1 MDDKKKNEKIDIKN
15 LNALIQTARVILK
28 ILLILSLCGIVIFG
42 FIFLEKTQVLNILG
56 TILSICMPLF
66 IGFGFA
72 WLVEPMI
79 KYFEKRKISRK
90 LSTFIVYAMFVLVL
104 ILLLVLVVP
113 EFISQLREL
122 INQVPSFVADIKNFI
137 TNLFSKFKDSEIDI
151 NAIQTNIITQL
162 ENFATNLTNNSLSG
176 IVDTITKI
184 LSSSA
189 TFILGIIIGVYL
201 SLDFDKVQ
209 YQIKSW
215 IPKKHKEDGD
225 KLLHELNVMT
235 RGYVSGTL
243 FTSLVVTFFTFVG
256 LIISGISS
264 PLLFAIF
271 CGITNIIPYF
281 GPYIGGIPTI
291 IVAFSISPMCGIIAA
306 ITIVLVQTIEG
317 NIINPI
323 IVGKA
328 TDIHPITIVI
338 GLLIFEHF
346 FGIIGMIVATP
357 VIGAIKILFNF
368 FNDKYGLIDLIKT
381 PKEVKKERK
390 TANKKTFSLFNL
402 K

>member
-1 MDDKKKNEKIDIKN
+1 MNEKNKNDKIDYKN

-28 ILLILSLCGIVIFG
+28 LLLILSVCGIVIFG
-42 FIFLEKTQVLNILG
+42 FIFLEKTQILNILG
-56 TILSICMPLF
+56 TILSISMPLF

-79 KYFEKRKISRK
+79 KSFERKKISRK
-90 LSTFIVYAMFVLVL
+90 ASTFIVYALFVMVL

-122 INQVPSFVADIKNFI
+122 IGQVPSFVSDIKNFI

-151 NAIQTNIITQL
+151 NTIQNNIFVQL
-162 ENFATNLTNNSLSG
+162 EKFASSFTTNSLSN
-176 IVDTITKI
+176 IINTVTSI

-189 TFILGIIIGVYL
+189 TVLLGLIIGLYF
-201 SLDFDKVQ
+201 SLDFDKIQ
-209 YQIKSW
+209 NRIKSV
-215 IPKKHKEDGD
+215 IPKKHKEEVER
-225 KLLHELNVMT
+225 LIHELNNMA

-243 FTSLVVTFFTFVG
+243 FTSLIVTFFTFVG

-291 IVAFSISPMCGIIAA
+291 IVAFSINPMCGIITL
-306 ITIVLVQTIEG
+306 ITILLVQIIEG

-338 GLLIFEHF
+338 GLLIFQHY
-346 FGIIGMIVATP
+346 FGIVGMIIATP

-368 FNDKYGLIDLIKT
+368 FNEKYRLIDMIKT
-381 PKEVKKERK
+381 PKEEKK
-390 TANKKTFSLFNL
+390 KKKHLIF

>member
-1 MDDKKKNEKIDIKN
+1 MNEKKEDNKINYKN

-42 FIFLEKTQVLNILG
+42 FIFLEKTQILNIIG
-56 TILSICMPLF
+56 TIISISAPLF
-66 IGFGFA
+66 IGFAFA

-79 KYFEKRKISRK
+79 RMLEKKKLSRKIS
-90 LSTFIVYAMFVLVL
+90 TFVVYALFVLVL

-122 INQVPSFVADIKNFI
+122 IGQVPSLVADIKNFI
-137 TNLFSKFKDSEIDI
+137 INLFSKFKDSEIDI
-151 NAIQTNIITQL
+151 NTIQTNIITQL
-162 ENFATNLTNNSLSG
+162 ENFATGLTNDSLSG
-176 IVDTITKI
+176 IVNTVTKI

-189 TFILGIIIGVYL
+189 TVILGIIIGLYF
-201 SLDFDKVQ
+201 SLDFNKIVA
-209 YQIKSW
+209 YIKGI
-215 IPKKHKEDGD
+215 IPKKHKEDGN
-225 KLLHELNVMT
+225 KLIHELNAMV
-235 RGYVSGTL
+235 RGYVNGTL

-291 IVAFSISPMCGIIAA
+291 IVAFSISPMCGIIVT

-338 GLLIFEHF
+338 GLLVFEHY
-346 FGIIGMIVATP
+346 FGIVGMILATP

-368 FNDKYGLIDLIKT
+368 FNNKYGLIEMIKA
-381 PKEVKKERK
+381 PKQKVKEK
-390 TANKKTFSLFNL
+390 NGHS
-402 K
+402 

>member
-1 MDDKKKNEKIDIKN
+1 MEEKKKDDKINYKN
-15 LNALIQTARVILK
+15 LNALIQTARVIVK
-28 ILLILSLCGIVIFG
+28 I
-42 FIFLEKTQVLNILG
+42 LNILG
-56 TILSICMPLF
+56 TIISICLPLF

-79 KYFEKRKISRK
+79 KSLERKKLSRK
-90 LSTFIVYAMFVLVL
+90 LSTFIVYVLFVLVL

-122 INQVPSFVADIKNFI
+122 IGQVPSFVADIKDFI

-162 ENFATNLTNNSLSG
+162 ENFATGLTNNSLSG
-176 IVDTITKI
+176 IVNTITKI
-184 LSSSA
+184 ISSSA
-189 TFILGIIIGVYL
+189 TVILGIIIGLYF
-201 SLDFDKVQ
+201 SLDFNKITSF
-209 YQIKSW
+209 IKSL

-225 KLLHELNVMT
+225 RILHELNTMA
-235 RGYVSGTL
+235 RGYVNGTL

-256 LIISGISS
+256 LIISGIGS

-291 IVAFSISPMCGIIAA
+291 IVAFSISPMCGIIAT

-323 IVGKA
+323 IVGRA

-338 GLLIFEHF
+338 GLLVFEHY
-346 FGIIGMIVATP
+346 FGIIGMIIATP

-368 FNDKYGLIDLIKT
+368 FNEKYDLIEMIKS
-381 PKEVKKERK
+381 PKQKVKVKD
-390 TANKKTFSLFNL
+390 
-402 K
+402 

>member
-1 MDDKKKNEKIDIKN
+1 MDEKKKNDKIDYRN

-28 ILLILSLCGIVIFG
+28 ILLVLSLCGIVIFA
-42 FIFLEKTQVLNILG
+42 FIFLEKTQILNIIG
-56 TILSICMPLF
+56 TIISISMPLF

-79 KYFEKRKISRK
+79 KALEKRKLSRK
-90 LSTFIVYAMFVLVL
+90 LSTFIVYILFVLVL
-104 ILLLVLVVP
+104 VLLLVLVVP

-122 INQVPSFVADIKNFI
+122 IGQVPTFVTEIKNFI
-137 TNLFSKFKDSEIDI
+137 VNFFSKFKDSEIDI
-151 NAIQTNIITQL
+151 NTIQTNIINQL
-162 ENFATNLTNNSLSG
+162 ESIATNLTNNSLSG
-176 IVDTITKI
+176 IVNTVTKI

-189 TFILGIIIGVYL
+189 TVILGLIIGLYF
-201 SLDFDKVQ
+201 SLDFDKI
-209 YQIKSW
+209 QIGIKNI
-215 IPKKHKEDGD
+215 IPKKHKEEGNR
-225 KLLHELNVMT
+225 LLHEMNVMA

-256 LIISGISS
+256 LIISGIGS

-291 IVAFSISPMCGIIAA
+291 IVAFSVSPMCGIIAT

-338 GLLIFEHF
+338 GLLVFQHY
-346 FGIIGMIVATP
+346 FGIVGMIIATP

-368 FNDKYGLIDLIKT
+368 FNDKYNIIDKIKS
-381 PKEVKKERK
+381 PKQIVKD
-390 TANKKTFSLFNL
+390 KK
-402 K
+402 

>member
-1 MDDKKKNEKIDIKN
+1 MSDNRNDKIDYKN

-42 FIFLEKTQVLNILG
+42 FIFLEKTQILNILG
-56 TILSICMPLF
+56 TIISICLPLF

-79 KYFEKRKISRK
+79 KYFEKQKISRK
-90 LSTFIVYAMFVLVL
+90 LSTFIVYALFVLVL
-104 ILLLVLVVP
+104 IVLLLLVVP

-122 INQVPSFVADIKNFI
+122 IGQVPTFVTEIKNFI
-137 TNLFSKFKDSEIDI
+137 VNFFSKFKDSEIDI
-151 NAIQTNIITQL
+151 NTIQTNIISQL
-162 ENFATNLTNNSLSG
+162 ETVATNLTNNSLSG
-176 IVDTITKI
+176 IVNTITKI

-189 TFILGIIIGVYL
+189 TVILGLIIGLYF
-201 SLDFDKVQ
+201 SFDFDKIQ
-209 YQIKSW
+209 THIKNL
-215 IPKKHKEDGD
+215 IPKKHKEEGN
-225 KLLHELNVMT
+225 KVLHELNAMA

-243 FTSLVVTFFTFVG
+243 FTSLVVTLFTFIG

-291 IVAFSISPMCGIIAA
+291 IVAFSISPMCGIIAT
-306 ITIVLVQTIEG
+306 ITIVLVQIIEG

-338 GLLIFEHF
+338 GLLVFQHY
-346 FGIIGMIVATP
+346 FGIIGMIIATP
-357 VIGAIKILFNF
+357 VIGAVKIIFNF
-368 FNDKYGLIDLIKT
+368 FNDKYGLIERIKT
-381 PKEVKKERK
+381 NKQILKEKK
-390 TANKKTFSLFNL
+390 
-402 K
+402 

>member
-1 MDDKKKNEKIDIKN
+1 MKDKKNEKIDYKN

-28 ILLILSLCGIVIFG
+28 ILLILSICGIVIFG
-42 FIFLEKTQVLNILG
+42 FIFLEKTQILSILG
-56 TILSICMPLF
+56 TIISICLPVF

-72 WLVEPMI
+72 WLVDPMI
-79 KYFEKRKISRK
+79 KYLEKQKISRK
-90 LSTFIVYAMFVLVL
+90 ISTFIVYALFVLVL

-122 INQVPSFVADIKNFI
+122 IGQVPTFVTGIKDFIVNF
-137 TNLFSKFKDSEIDI
+137 FSKFKDSEIDI

-162 ENFATNLTNNSLSG
+162 ESFATGLTTDSLSG
-176 IVDTITKI
+176 IVNAITKI

-189 TFILGIIIGVYL
+189 TVILGLIIGLYF
-201 SLDFDKVQ
+201 SLDFDKIQ
-209 YQIKSW
+209 QHIKNL
-215 IPKKHKEDGD
+215 IPKKHKEEGN
-225 KLLHELNVMT
+225 KLLHELNTMA

-243 FTSLVVTFFTFVG
+243 FTSLVVTFFTFIG
-256 LIISGISS
+256 LIISGIGS

-291 IVAFSISPMCGIIAA
+291 IVAFAISPMCGIIAT

-328 TDIHPITIVI
+328 TDIHPITIVL
-338 GLLIFEHF
+338 GLLVFQHF
-346 FGIIGMIVATP
+346 FGIIGMIIATP

-368 FNDKYGLIDLIKT
+368 FNDKYKLIDRIKT
-381 PKEVKKERK
+381 TKPILKEKK
-390 TANKKTFSLFNL
+390 
-402 K
+402 

>member
-1 MDDKKKNEKIDIKN
+1 MDEKKKNDKIDYRN

-56 TILSICMPLF
+56 TIISICMPLF

-79 KYFEKRKISRK
+79 KALEKRKLSRK
-90 LSTFIVYAMFVLVL
+90 ISTFIVYALFIL
-104 ILLLVLVVP
+104 IIVLLLVLVVP

-122 INQVPSFVADIKNFI
+122 INQVPSFVADIKEFI
-137 TNLFSKFKDSEIDI
+137 TNIFSKFKDSEIDI
-151 NAIQTNIITQL
+151 NTIQTNIITQL
-162 ENFATNLTNNSLSG
+162 ENFATNLTNNSLSN
-176 IVDTITKI
+176 IVNTITKI

-189 TFILGIIIGVYL
+189 TFILSIIIGLYF
-201 SLDFDKVQ
+201 SLDFDKIQ
-209 YQIKSW
+209 YHIKSW

-225 KLLHELNVMT
+225 RLLHELNVMV

-243 FTSLVVTFFTFVG
+243 FTSLVVTFFTFIG

-291 IVAFSISPMCGIIAA
+291 IVAFSISPMCGIIAT
-306 ITIVLVQTIEG
+306 ITILLVQTIEG

-323 IVGKA
+323 IIGKA
-328 TDIHPITIVI
+328 TDIHPITIVV
-338 GLLIFEHF
+338 GLLIFEYY
-346 FGIIGMIVATP
+346 FGIIGMIIATP

-368 FNDKYGLIDLIKT
+368 FNDKYHIIELIKT
-381 PKEVKKERK
+381 PKEEKKKKE
-390 TANKKTFSLFNL
+390 KKKINWLNV

>member
-1 MDDKKKNEKIDIKN
+1 MDEKKKNDKIDYRN

-42 FIFLEKTQVLNILG
+42 FIFLEKTQVLNIIG
-56 TILSICMPLF
+56 TIISICMPLF

-79 KYFEKRKISRK
+79 KALEKKKLSRK
-90 LSTFIVYAMFVLVL
+90 LSTFIVYALFVLIIV
-104 ILLLVLVVP
+104 LLLVLVVP

-122 INQVPSFVADIKNFI
+122 ISQVPSFVADIKNFI
-137 TNLFSKFKDSEIDI
+137 TNIFSKFKDSEIDI
-151 NAIQTNIITQL
+151 NTIQTNLITQL
-162 ENFATNLTNNSLSG
+162 ETFATNLTNNSLSG
-176 IVDTITKI
+176 IVNTITKI

-189 TFILGIIIGVYL
+189 TFLLSIIIGLYF
-201 SLDFDKVQ
+201 SLDFDKIQ
-209 YQIKSW
+209 HHIKSW
-215 IPKKHKEDGD
+215 IPKKHKEEGD
-225 KLLHELNVMT
+225 KLLHELNVMA

-243 FTSLVVTFFTFVG
+243 FTSLVVTFFTFIG

-291 IVAFSISPMCGIIAA
+291 IVAFSISPMCGIIVA
-306 ITIVLVQTIEG
+306 ITIILVQTIEG

-338 GLLIFEHF
+338 GLLIFEYY
-346 FGIIGMIVATP
+346 FGIIGMIIATP

-368 FNDKYGLIDLIKT
+368 FNDKYHLIDLIKS
-381 PKEVKKERK
+381 PKEEKSKKEK
-390 TANKKTFSLFNL
+390 KKTNWLSV

>member
-1 MDDKKKNEKIDIKN
+1 MDEKKKNDKIDYRN
-15 LNALIQTARVILK
+15 LNALIQTTRVILK
-28 ILLILSLCGIVIFG
+28 MLLILSLCAIIIFG
-42 FIFLEKTQVLNILG
+42 FIFLEKTQIINIIG
-56 TILSICMPLF
+56 TIISISMPLF

-79 KYFEKRKISRK
+79 KGLEKKKISRK
-90 LSTFIVYAMFVLVL
+90 ASTFIVYALFVLVL
-104 ILLLVLVVP
+104 LLLLVLVVP

-122 INQVPSFVADIKNFI
+122 INQVPSFVSDIKNFI
-137 TNLFSKFKDSEIDI
+137 TNIFSKFKDSEIDI
-151 NAIQTNIITQL
+151 NTIQTNIITQL
-162 ENFATNLTNNSLSG
+162 ETFATNLTNNSLSG
-176 IVDTITKI
+176 IVNTITKI
-184 LSSSA
+184 LSSGA
-189 TFILGIIIGVYL
+189 TVILGIIIGLYF
-201 SLDFDKVQ
+201 SLDFDKIQ
-209 YQIKSW
+209 NSIKNL

-225 KLLHELNVMT
+225 KLLHELNVMA

-243 FTSLVVTFFTFVG
+243 FTSLIVTFFTFIG
-256 LIISGISS
+256 LIISGIGS

-291 IVAFSISPMCGIIAA
+291 IVAFSVSPICGIIAT

-317 NIINPI
+317 NIIQPI

-338 GLLIFEHF
+338 GLLIFEHY
-346 FGIIGMIVATP
+346 FGIVGMIIATP

-368 FNDKYGLIDLIKT
+368 FNRKYDLIEMIKS
-381 PKEVKKERK
+381 PKQMTKEK
-390 TANKKTFSLFNL
+390 NK
-402 K
+402 

>member
-1 MDDKKKNEKIDIKN
+1 MEDKKKNEKVDYKN
-15 LNALIQTARVILK
+15 LNELIQTARVILK

-42 FIFLEKTQVLNILG
+42 FIFLEKTQILNILG
-56 TILSICMPLF
+56 TIFSISMPLF

-79 KYFEKRKISRK
+79 KSLEKKKLSRK
-90 LSTFIVYAMFVLVL
+90 LSTFIVYTLFVLVL
-104 ILLLVLVVP
+104 ILLIVLVVP

-122 INQVPSFVADIKNFI
+122 IGQIPSFVADVKNFI

-151 NAIQTNIITQL
+151 NAIQNNIILQL
-162 ENFATNLTNNSLSG
+162 ENITSSFTNNSLSG
-176 IVDTITKI
+176 IVNTITSI

-189 TFILGIIIGVYL
+189 MVLLGLIIGVYF
-201 SLDFDKVQ
+201 SLDFDKIQ
-209 YQIKSW
+209 KRIKSI
-215 IPKKHKEDGD
+215 IPKKHKEEGE
-225 KLLHELNVMT
+225 KLLHELNAMA
-235 RGYVSGTL
+235 RAYVSGTL

-291 IVAFSISPMCGIIAA
+291 IIAFSISPMCGIITL
-306 ITIVLVQTIEG
+306 ITIMLVQTIEG

-338 GLLIFEHF
+338 GLLIFQHY
-346 FGIIGMIVATP
+346 FGIIGMIIATP

-368 FNDKYGLIDLIKT
+368 FNEKYGLIEMITT
-381 PKEVKKERK
+381 PKEEKK
-390 TANKKTFSLFNL
+390 KKSIFNI

>member
-1 MDDKKKNEKIDIKN
+1 MDEKNKNEKLDYRN

-28 ILLILSLCGIVIFG
+28 ILLVLSLCGIVIFG
-42 FIFLEKTQVLNILG
+42 FIFLEKTQILNIIG
-56 TILSICMPLF
+56 TIFSISMPLF

-79 KYFEKRKISRK
+79 KALERRKLTRKI
-90 LSTFIVYAMFVLVL
+90 STFIVYALFVLVL

-122 INQVPSFVADIKNFI
+122 IGQVPSFVTDIKNFI
-137 TNLFSKFKDSEIDI
+137 TNLLSKFQDSEIDI
-151 NAIQTNIITQL
+151 NAIQNNIFAQL
-162 ENFATNLTNNSLSG
+162 ENIATSLTNNSLSN
-176 IVDTITKI
+176 IVNTVTSI

-189 TFILGIIIGVYL
+189 TVILGIIIGLYF
-201 SLDFDKVQ
+201 SLDFDKIQ
-209 YQIKSW
+209 HRIKGL
-215 IPKKHKEDGD
+215 IPRKHKDEGNR
-225 KLLHELNVMT
+225 LLHELNVMA

-243 FTSLVVTFFTFVG
+243 FTSLVVTFFTFIG
-256 LIISGISS
+256 LIVSGISS

-291 IVAFSISPMCGIIAA
+291 IVAFSISPMCGIIAS
-306 ITIVLVQTIEG
+306 ITILLVQTIEG

-338 GLLIFEHF
+338 GLLIFQHY
-346 FGIIGMIVATP
+346 FGIIGMIIATP
-357 VIGAIKILFNF
+357 AIGAIKILFNF
-368 FNDKYGLIDLIKT
+368 FNEKYGLIDMITT
-381 PKEVKKERK
+381 PKEDKKKKEQ
-390 TANKKTFSLFNL
+390 KKKLNLFNI